1 MRWWQVSG
9 RRRLLV
15 LVGAALVIALV
26 AAGGIAVAKLG
37 PGGAGTALTH
47 SSPELVTP
55 GPSLAPDEPS
65 PGLRSTDR
73 AIIPAGRATIRVPI
87 LEYHYIRDNP
97 NPRDQ
102 LGFRLSVTPTEF
114 QRQMDWLAA
123 NSYHPVSMADLRAY
137 FAAGRPLPATSV
149 VLTFDDGYLDFFTT
163 AFPIL
168 QRLGFTAVAYVVPG
182 FLGRPGYMD
191 QAQIQQ
197 LDASGIVEIA
207 SHTVNHLDLT
217 RLDAGSLNTQLQASR
232 ASLEQLLGHPV
243 LDFCYPSGRFNGRVV
258 SAVAAAGYQTATTEL
273 PGTEHDW
280 SGRLTWSRV
289 RVDGGE
295 GQAQFALRLG
305 SPETPVTSTS
315 PLGNLTRPQSS
326 AVQSGAAP
334 QLSS

>member
-1 MRWWQVSG
+1 M
-9 RRRLLV
+9 
-15 LVGAALVIALV
+15 
-26 AAGGIAVAKLG
+26 
-37 PGGAGTALTH
+37 
-47 SSPELVTP
+47 
-55 GPSLAPDEPS
+55 APDEPTPDLQS
-65 PGLRSTDR
+65 IER
-73 AIIPAGRATIRVPI
+73 AIIPAGRVRIRVPI

-97 NPRDQ
+97 NPRDR

-114 QRQMDWLAA
+114 QRQMEWLAA
-123 NSYHPVSMADLRAY
+123 NGYHPVSMADLRAY
-137 FAAGRPLPATSV
+137 FAAGEPLPAKSV

-191 QAQIQQ
+191 HAQIQH

-207 SHTVNHLDLT
+207 SHTVNHADLT
-217 RLDAGSLNTQLQASR
+217 KLDAGSLNTQLQASR
-232 ASLEQLLGHPV
+232 ANLEQLLGHPV
-243 LDFCYPSGRFNGRVV
+243 QDFCYPSGRFNDRVV

-273 PGTEHDW
+273 PGTEHEW

-295 GQAQFALRLG
+295 GVAEFELRLG
-305 SPETPVTSTS
+305 SPEASAISTS
-315 PLGNLTRPQSS
+315 PPGNRAGPRSS
-326 AVQSGAAP
+326 PVQSRAAP